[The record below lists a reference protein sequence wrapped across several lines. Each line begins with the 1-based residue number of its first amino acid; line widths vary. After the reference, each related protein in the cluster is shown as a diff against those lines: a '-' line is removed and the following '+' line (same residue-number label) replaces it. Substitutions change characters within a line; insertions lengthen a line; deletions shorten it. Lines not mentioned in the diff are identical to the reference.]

1 MRLPDGGSVGRPEIS
16 SLTGYRF
23 PAVMKINALSKI
35 LAVAA
40 ALPLVALAE
49 SPDDS
54 SPSKQGVSGNK
65 EFLDSGAALPSQDG
79 IARRTDAVYI
89 YKAGKPQKVEATMKA
104 GDGIVVEPNGR
115 VMWSNGKEV
124 MLTEGQMV
132 GFDGTLIKE
141 PMAAKPDRNAVQ
153 GSSGARD

>member
-1 MRLPDGGSVGRPEIS
+1 
-16 SLTGYRF
+16 
-23 PAVMKINALSKI
+23 MKTNLLYKT

-65 EFLDSGAALPSQDG
+65 EHIEAEATLPARDG

-89 YKAGKPQKVEATMKA
+89 YKAGKPMKVEARTTTA
-104 GDGIVVEPNGR
+104 EGIIVEPSGK
-115 VMWSNGKEV
+115 VMWNNGKEV
-124 MLTEGQMV
+124 MLSEGQMV
-132 GFDGTLIKE
+132 GFDGTLLQE
-141 PMAAKPDRNAVQ
+141 PTAAKPDRNAVQ
-153 GSSGARD
+153 SSSGARD

>member
-1 MRLPDGGSVGRPEIS
+1 
-16 SLTGYRF
+16 
-23 PAVMKINALSKI
+23 MKTNALCKI

-40 ALPLVALAE
+40 SLPLIALAE

-54 SPSKQGVSGNK
+54 SPSKQGVGGNK
-65 EFLDSGAALPSQDG
+65 EFLDSGAGLPAQDG

-89 YKAGKPQKVEATMKA
+89 LKAGKPQKVETTTTAA
-104 GDGIVVEPNGR
+104 DGIVVEPSGR

-132 GFDGTLIKE
+132 SFDSTLLKE
-141 PMAAKPDRNAVQ
+141 PMAAKPDRNAIQ
-153 GSSGARD
+153 GSSGAKD